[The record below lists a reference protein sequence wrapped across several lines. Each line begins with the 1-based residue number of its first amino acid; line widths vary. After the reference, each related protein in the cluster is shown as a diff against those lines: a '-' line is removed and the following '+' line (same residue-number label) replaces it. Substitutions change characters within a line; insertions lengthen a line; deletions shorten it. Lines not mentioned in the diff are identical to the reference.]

1 MLDKSNT
8 EMNAANLSG
17 SKSTVLLVMVLTV
30 LSSSTILMVLNQ
42 FGLVA
47 FTGAG
52 WIVSTLNSISGHLG
66 YSIFFFIPV
75 YIGFGLFFGYLAT
88 SLSRFESDPKK
99 QIENIRYYNAG
110 TEIFTVL
117 SFAIGVLFT
126 AWGLQNALVSAL
138 GNVGREEAA
147 RLGAWG
153 ILKQLVENGFLVAF
167 WTTIVGG
174 TVGYLM
180 RLFKFL
186 SLGRKLAR
194 VSDWQREQ
202 DRQALLDVMGS
213 IDFHLERIDENMT
226 LAAQGV
232 GHVRAE

>member
-1 MLDKSNT
+1 MD
-8 EMNAANLSG
+8 AANLPG
-17 SKSTVLLVMVLTV
+17 SKSTVLLIMVLTI
-30 LSSSTILMVLNQ
+30 LSSSTILIILSQ

-66 YSIFFFIPV
+66 YSVLFFIPV
-75 YIGFGLFFGYLAT
+75 FTGFGIFFGLLAS

-110 TEIFTVL
+110 TEIFTLL

-138 GNVGREEAA
+138 GNVGKEEAA

-174 TVGYLM
+174 TAGYLM

-186 SLGRKLAR
+186 RLGRKLAR
-194 VSDWQREQ
+194 VSDWQREH
-202 DRQALLDVMGS
+202 DRQALLDVLSS
-213 IDFHLERIDENMT
+213 IDFHLERVDKNIT
-226 LAAQGV
+226 LTAQGV
-232 GHVRAE
+232 GYVRAE